1 MPSNTFSQSPE
12 AKQPPQVQAMTVSA
26 ENRPVQHV
34 QTEEEGPAARMRGG
48 CIPCP
53 VSMLVFVQRRNAE

>member
-1 MPSNTFSQSPE
+1 MPGNTSSQSSK
-12 AKQPPQVQAMTVSA
+12 AQQAPQVQAMTVSA
-26 ENRPVQHV
+26 ESRPIQHV

-53 VSMLVFVQRRNAE
+53 VSMLVFVRKKY